1 MHRDEARA
9 ETLEAG
15 EILVA
20 VRLVDGTFAAE
31 LGLDRL
37 HRDAIRFLRA
47 IAAAFADELV
57 DEDALRRIGILTALA
72 AAPLLRGAGLVVDE
86 HGEARRVAQA
96 LLHRIE
102 IVAMADLDARREA
115 GIGRILIGLV
125 AHHNDAL

>member
-9 ETLEAG
+9 EALEAG

-20 VRLVDGTFAAE
+20 VRLVDGALAPE

-37 HRDAIRFLRA
+37 HRDAVRFLRA

-72 AAPLLRGAGLVVDE
+72 PPPLLRGASLVVDE
-86 HGEARRVAQA
+86 NGEAGCVAQA
-96 LLHRIE
+96 LLHCVE
-102 IVAMADLDARREA
+102 
-115 GIGRILIGLV
+115 
-125 AHHNDAL
+125 